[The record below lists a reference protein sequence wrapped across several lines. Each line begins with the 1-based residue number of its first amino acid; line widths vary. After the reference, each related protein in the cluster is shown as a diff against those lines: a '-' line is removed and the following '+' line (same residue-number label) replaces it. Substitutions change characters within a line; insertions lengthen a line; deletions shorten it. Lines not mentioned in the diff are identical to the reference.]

1 VSTPWRIDAASA
13 LERWERRDQP
23 SPDRVNL
30 LLEWFFASAER
41 EPPGPDEGAVAVP
54 LEEELAFVYRVPEA
68 HVVVTYYVLVHER
81 LMLVKE
87 IEDVRPDAV
96 Q

>member
-1 VSTPWRIDAASA
+1 VTTSPWRIDAASA
-13 LERWERRDQP
+13 LERWESRDHP
-23 SPDRVNL
+23 SPDRLNA
-30 LLEWFFASAER
+30 LLEWFFARSEQ

-68 HVVVTYYVLVHER
+68 DVVVMYYVLVHER

-87 IEDVRPDAV
+87 IEDVRG
-96 Q
+96 